1 MAQSKYF
8 REALLNL
15 NPADLRAQD
24 PSRRERPP
32 PSFKETFEHLERTRG
47 NFTARHLQNMT
58 SIVATLLFLLAIVLL
73 FTGQWLYTFAEDPV
87 GRRRKRGDMPAEN
100 VEAEQANKAPE
111 QAVVV
116 HKDDKV
122 EEDEVRAPTLEQR
135 AYDVLRR
142 VPVLK
147 DLLPPRSS

>member
-1 MAQSKYF
+1 
-8 REALLNL
+8 
-15 NPADLRAQD
+15 
-24 PSRRERPP
+24 
-32 PSFKETFEHLERTRG
+32 
-47 NFTARHLQNMT
+47 MT